1 METMFNVHPTVTN
14 EWLRVS
20 KPPAC
25 PTTMTH
31 FNSSLQLSF
40 ENKVKG
46 RTWCINIR
54 RSGASSWY
62 SDDQIR
68 FHWALSVQYWSME
81 KVTDCE
87 STDDSQ
93 QLISDFN
100 MEELKEKWTREQL
113 ELSKRVSEVL
123 RKKLSQFSPETFTG
137 WWVSWRCIKHW
148 SFWRPR
154 HQFHWRGFRQ
164 CLCLLRCY
172 QQKLGGNSIVC
183 AKYDILPF
191 KVIYHESKM
200 VKLTAPY
207 IPSFLGFRE
216 ADILS
221 KMVSTDYLFGWQLKI
236 WSNT

>member
-1 METMFNVHPTVTN
+1 MDLKLCFWENWRGPPLPPICKGAGGHVRNGWENLRHPVCSLGWTWQ
-14 EWLRVS
+14 WLRVS

-40 ENKVKG
+40 EIKVKG
-46 RTWCINIR
+46 RTWCFNIR
-54 RSGASSWY
+54 RYGASSWY

-68 FHWALSVQYWSME
+68 LHWALSVQYWSME

-123 RKKLSQFSPETFTG
+123 RKKTITIFPWNLYRLMSVLT
-137 WWVSWRCIKHW
+137 
-148 SFWRPR
+148 
-154 HQFHWRGFRQ
+154 
-164 CLCLLRCY
+164 LY
-172 QQKLGGNSIVC
+172 QALVV
-183 AKYDILPF
+183 L
-191 KVIYHESKM
+191 
-200 VKLTAPY
+200 
-207 IPSFLGFRE
+207 E
-216 ADILS
+216 A
-221 KMVSTDYLFGWQLKI
+221 
-236 WSNT
+236 